1 MLNYNMQSPLKAIK
15 TSMIKQRNDKI
26 TKYVV
31 ICEKVV
37 IYHPFCHSL
46 EIWKLLVILVVI
58 TLYAQI
64 DICIL
69 ILNIILA

>member
-1 MLNYNMQSPLKAIK
+1 MQSPLKAIK
-15 TSMIKQRNDKI
+15 TSMIKQRNDKTI
-26 TKYVV
+26 KYVV
-31 ICEKVV
+31 ICKKVV

-64 DICIL
+64 DIGIL